1 MFGMRCL
8 RRCTS
13 LAPSPNPVEETR
25 RKGFSFSHHESA
37 SSDGHRTVASDPVS
51 RAFQIL
57 TDHDNL
63 RPLHSEDVP
72 ERSLNGN
79 DRCGVTSYFLASP
92 LSRCRA
98 GCHCLSRLRTF
109 SPARSRVAALAV
121 IVFPD
126 FVLSRQPALVLLRW
140 LSLSF
145 QTSYYLASPLSR
157 CRAGCHC
164 LSGSLT
170 SVLLVQSLA
179 YLCIVCSRATAMCV
193 CGVCARQ
200 MAVRR
205 PTTAAR

>member
-1 MFGMRCL
+1 MFGVRCL

-37 SSDGHRTVASDPVS
+37 SSDGHRTVTSDPVS

-79 DRCGVTSYFLASP
+79 DRCGVTSYF
-92 LSRCRA
+92 
-98 GCHCLSRLRTF
+98 
-109 SPARSRVAALAV
+109 
-121 IVFPD
+121 
-126 FVLSRQPALVLLRW
+126 
-140 LSLSF
+140 
-145 QTSYYLASPLSR
+145 LASPLSR